1 MYLTFLFGIQVIVF
15 QHISYSTKN
24 HNTVLIHLS
33 GLHLFGRS
41 LIRTVSVEKKIQKIY
56 NIKHKQIIKFPE
68 FSAKKREKILKQ
80 TSILFYFSKTS
91 NKN

>member
-15 QHISYSTKN
+15 QHISYSTKK

-41 LIRTVSVEKKIQKIY
+41 LIRTVSVQKKILVALTIENKLEVCKMVKQQCANVFY
-56 NIKHKQIIKFPE
+56 NR
-68 FSAKKREKILKQ
+68 AV
-80 TSILFYFSKTS
+80 
-91 NKN
+91 